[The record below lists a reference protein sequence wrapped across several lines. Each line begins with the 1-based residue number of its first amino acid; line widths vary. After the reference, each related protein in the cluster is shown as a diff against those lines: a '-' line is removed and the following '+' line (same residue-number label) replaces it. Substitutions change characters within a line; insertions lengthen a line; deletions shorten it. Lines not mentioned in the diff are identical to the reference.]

1 MGRKSLTVGDFSRA
15 VARALSEQAEYMGKS
30 QAAIAR
36 ETGISQNRVNLIM
49 RAERAITVEET
60 RIICEA
66 LGISVLSVLR
76 DAEAMWTRDQHA
88 DNVVELPHTQ
98 EETLPDFTKLA
109 ARRVTTRPE
118 WEKRQALDSIGEES
132 QDPGDYE
139 D

>member
-76 DAEAMWTRDQHA
+76 DAEAMWTCDQPA
-88 DNVVELPHTQ
+88 DVIDFPHTQ
-98 EETLPDFTKLA
+98 EENLPDFTKLA
-109 ARRVTTRPE
+109 ARKVTNRPE
-118 WEKRQALDSIGEES
+118 WEAIQALNDIGEES

>member
-76 DAEAMWTRDQHA
+76 DAEAMWTRDQPA
-88 DNVVELPHTQ
+88 DVIDFPHTQ
-98 EETLPDFTKLA
+98 EENLPDFTKLA
-109 ARRVTTRPE
+109 ARKVTNRPE
-118 WEKRQALDSIGEES
+118 WDAIQALNDIGEEA
-132 QDPGDYE
+132 QE
-139 D
+139 